1 MDSPCRAHTR
11 NLLSIAK
18 SLYEAHSW
26 AYGSQQVH
34 FCAKEALNRYE
45 GANNTALWE
54 RKSMFLPSWKSRRR
68 DGGRQEGT
76 GGDVQ
81 ATYQTAPEETGDTG
95 DGFLHVT

>member
-1 MDSPCRAHTR
+1 
-11 NLLSIAK
+11 
-18 SLYEAHSW
+18 
-26 AYGSQQVH
+26 
-34 FCAKEALNRYE
+34 
-45 GANNTALWE
+45 
-54 RKSMFLPSWKSRRR
+54 MFLPSWKSRRR